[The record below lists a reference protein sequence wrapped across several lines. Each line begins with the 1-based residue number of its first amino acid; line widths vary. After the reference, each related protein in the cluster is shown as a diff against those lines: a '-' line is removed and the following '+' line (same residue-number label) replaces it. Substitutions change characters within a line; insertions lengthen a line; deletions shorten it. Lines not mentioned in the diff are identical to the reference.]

1 MKVSITEARDRLA
14 DIANR
19 ADLLGE
25 RIVVERRGR
34 RLCAIVSVEDLEI
47 LERLEEAIDIE
58 TARSRSSEELIPWSA
73 AKQTL
78 GL

>member
-1 MKVSITEARDRLA
+1 MNVSITEARERLA

-19 ADLLGE
+19 ADLMGE

-47 LERLEEAIDIE
+47 LERLEDAIDLE
-58 TARSRSSEELIPWSA
+58 TARCRSSEDLIPWSE
-73 AKQTL
+73 AKQAL

>member
-1 MKVSITEARDRLA
+1 MTVSITEARDRLA

-47 LERLEEAIDIE
+47 LERLEDAIDIE
-58 TARSRSSEELIPWSA
+58 AARNRSSEELIPWSTV
-73 AKQTL
+73 KQAL